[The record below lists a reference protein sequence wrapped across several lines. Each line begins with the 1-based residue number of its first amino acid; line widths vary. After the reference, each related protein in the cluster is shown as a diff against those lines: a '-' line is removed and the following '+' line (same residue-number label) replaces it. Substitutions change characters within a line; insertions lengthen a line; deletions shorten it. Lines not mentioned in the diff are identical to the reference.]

1 MSKKK
6 RSTIS
11 NFICPE
17 CGLEFPIP
25 RKIGQQREKGHIKDL
40 YCPICNKIQKFTE
53 YTYKQSYKTL
63 EGEII
68 EEKPLTIQYISCY
81 SLSISCPICFFR
93 TVVSIHLML
102 LFIRTPA

>member
-25 RKIGQQREKGHIKDL
+25 RKIGQQT
-40 YCPICNKIQKFTE
+40 N
-53 YTYKQSYKTL
+53 
-63 EGEII
+63 
-68 EEKPLTIQYISCY
+68 
-81 SLSISCPICFFR
+81 
-93 TVVSIHLML
+93 
-102 LFIRTPA
+102 

>member
-63 EGEII
+63 EGKII
-68 EEKPLTIQYISCY
+68 EEKPLTDFKIIMEDGHSKKRQYHI
-81 SLSISCPICFFR
+81 
-93 TVVSIHLML
+93 
-102 LFIRTPA
+102 

>member
-53 YTYKQSYKTL
+53 CTYKSFVLCFSGFFINLVVPPKD
-63 EGEII
+63 
-68 EEKPLTIQYISCY
+68 LTITFYPQQISRVGIL
-81 SLSISCPICFFR
+81 LS
-93 TVVSIHLML
+93 
-102 LFIRTPA
+102 